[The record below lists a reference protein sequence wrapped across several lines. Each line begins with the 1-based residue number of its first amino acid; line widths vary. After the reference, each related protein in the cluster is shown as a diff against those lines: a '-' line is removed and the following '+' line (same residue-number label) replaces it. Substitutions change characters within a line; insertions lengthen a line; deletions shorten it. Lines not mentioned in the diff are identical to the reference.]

1 MKIFTYSE
9 ARKLFADVLN
19 YALTERV
26 IIKRQ
31 NGDTFVLTK
40 YLKPSSPFDVK
51 GINASI
57 SAEEIV
63 SAIRDSREFS
73 KY

>member
-1 MKIFTYSE
+1 MKIFTAKDFQNQPDVVFE
-9 ARKLFADVLN
+9 A
-19 YALTERV
+19 ALTEKV

-31 NGDTFVLTK
+31 NGDTFVITK
-40 YLKPSSPFDVK
+40 YLKPTSPFDVK
-51 GINASI
+51 GINTGI

-63 SAIRDSREFS
+63 SAVRDSREFS